1 MRQINI
7 LFKTTIFCLEDY
19 LEKFMDHI
27 NSGSYQ
33 LHKNNRTTEIKAT
46 TLKQLK
52 TMKVNE
58 FIDNKLHYYLKP
70 TDLSVPI
77 FYGQPKMQ
85 NLEVSICP
93 VASHCGS
100 PLYNHYKYMANILK
114 AYVEDE
120 NNNGKDSTTFPTKS

>member
-1 MRQINI
+1 
-7 LFKTTIFCLEDY
+7 
-19 LEKFMDHI
+19 
-27 NSGSYQ
+27 
-33 LHKNNRTTEIKAT
+33 
-46 TLKQLK
+46 
-52 TMKVNE
+52 MKVSE
-58 FIDNKLHYYLKP
+58 FIDNKLHYYLKS

-85 NLEVSICP
+85 NLCFYMS

-100 PLYNHYKYMANILK
+100 PLHNHYKYIANILK